1 MSKLLASLL
10 LCFRVIKQNK
20 GYLNTSTAILQQ
32 AADNLDG
39 YYVTNGR
46 DMPDKGMIH
55 VSGRM
60 EPNIERC
67 HHATQNGVKCKTIN
81 CLFLEFSI

>member
-1 MSKLLASLL
+1 MLASLL
-10 LCFRVIKQNK
+10 LYFRVIKQKK
-20 GYLNTSTAILQQ
+20 GYLNTHTALLQQ

-46 DMPDKGMIH
+46 DMLDKGMIH
-55 VSGRM
+55 VPGRM
-60 EPNIERC
+60 ELDIERC
-67 HHATQNGVKCKTIN
+67 HHASQNGVKRKTIN